1 MPPALMA
8 AYEKLQ
14 RERPSGKLDPFN
26 LPLERR
32 EVIRRESGLGIW
44 RLIYVLPNDYKL
56 SVASRENES
65 LAIPYWEICVFNEK
79 GDFADETPLGLSAQ
93 DEEASK
99 FINRAIELAS
109 WKK

>member
-1 MPPALMA
+1 MEL
-8 AYEKLQ
+8 YEKMQ
-14 RERPSGKLDPFN
+14 RERPPQKLEPLN
-26 LPLERR
+26 LPLECRK
-32 EVIRRESGLGIW
+32 VIRRESGLGIW

-56 SVASRENES
+56 SVASRES

-79 GDFADETPLGLSAQ
+79 GDFAGETPLGSSAQ
-93 DEEASK
+93 VFLSDEEASK